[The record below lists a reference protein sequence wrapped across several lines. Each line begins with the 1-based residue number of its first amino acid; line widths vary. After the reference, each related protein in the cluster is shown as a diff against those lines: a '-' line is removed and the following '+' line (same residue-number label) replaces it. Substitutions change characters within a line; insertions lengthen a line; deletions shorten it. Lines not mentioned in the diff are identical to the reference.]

1 MHIRS
6 LAGPHAGLRSSL
18 ASSGLQESMRAGS
31 GAQLICLFVFK
42 LLSRWSPETHTWDGS
57 PNRAAYW
64 WVGQRGVMRGPSHK
78 PPAEVSKRPGDPRA
92 HAFCARHGYPARC
105 LACMEGLADYVEQR
119 WRRHLAQH
127 AHRSTTDTIIVFE
140 RPEDARSDRWDPPF
154 HGTDCWRTGCCVAV
168 VVPANDDRAYVTLA
182 HASSMY
188 KKRKRFVLLS
198 PTPYADISRR
208 TAPEYVG
215 FFLNRG
221 ETNSSVRY
229 MSLWQDDSAETT
241 PPLEGFS
248 LFGTQFARNSSAN
261 AIPDA
266 GGGIDEIPVR
276 QYGLAEQQLN
286 VDLHAISVPYRPHS

>member
-1 MHIRS
+1 MRFVWEQAIESVVSPACRVW
-6 LAGPHAGLRSSL
+6 
-18 ASSGLQESMRAGS
+18 QE
-31 GAQLICLFVFK
+31 F
-42 LLSRWSPETHTWDGS
+42 
-57 PNRAAYW
+57 
-64 WVGQRGVMRGPSHK
+64 
-78 PPAEVSKRPGDPRA
+78 
-92 HAFCARHGYPARC
+92 
-105 LACMEGLADYVEQR
+105 VEQR
-119 WRRHLAQH
+119 WRRHLVQH
-127 AHRSTTDTIIVFE
+127 AYRSTADAMIVFE

-154 HGTDCWRTGCCVAV
+154 RGTDCWRTGCCVAV
-168 VVPANDDRAYVTLA
+168 VVPANDRAYVTLA

-276 QYGLAEQQLN
+276 QFGLAELQLN
-286 VDLHAISVPYRPHS
+286 VDLHAISVPYRARS